1 MMYKLLTNQER
12 VKFLREASDV
22 QRLHVIRTIGE
33 YSNGQHTF
41 NMLAML
47 RLLWPDAPKE
57 LIWAILEHDIP
68 ERAIGDVPS
77 PALRNVYQESK
88 NQVSTEEFD
97 VLTELF
103 GETCYF
109 FKDLEE
115 DFNWL
120 KALDLFELYLYAKDQ
135 FRLGNKN
142 LETMRIAIEGRFKRD
157 AANIPGP
164 ILDLFYEC
172 KNSDWVFLPDLG
184 CDR

>member
-1 MMYKLLTNQER
+1 MYKLLTNQER

-47 RLLWPDAPKE
+47 RLLRPDASRS

-77 PALRNVYQESK
+77 PALRNVYWRSDDDRKQ
-88 NQVSTEEFD
+88 EEFN
-97 VLTELF
+97 VLIELF
-103 GETCYF
+103 GDHHYF
-109 FKDLEE
+109 GLSKE
-115 DFNWL
+115 DHDWL
-120 KALDLFELYLYAKDQ
+120 RGLDLLELYLYSRDQ
-135 FRLGNKN
+135 FRLGNRN
-142 LETMRIAIEGRFKRD
+142 LEVMREAIEGRFKRD
-157 AANIPGP
+157 AVNIPAP
-164 ILDLFYEC
+164 ILNLFHEC
-172 KNSDWVFLPDLG
+172 KNSDWVHLPDLG